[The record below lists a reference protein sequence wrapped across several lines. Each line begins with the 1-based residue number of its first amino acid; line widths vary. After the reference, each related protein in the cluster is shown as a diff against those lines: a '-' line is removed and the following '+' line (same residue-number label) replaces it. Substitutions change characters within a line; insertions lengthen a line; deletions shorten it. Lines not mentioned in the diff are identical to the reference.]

1 MTTIDIEFR
10 VEEIIEKNQKITINQ
25 IVNELRDISL
35 ELKSEIR
42 KIVSNIIL
50 KKGLK
55 TECVGGKLFVINK
68 SALDKSNEV
77 RVINKVSGVEEVIG
91 TKCTPNDGDWI
102 VYLRDD
108 DKNHIYVDKKFSR
121 TDARLLFSKIKK
133 VNYKKVNIKMY
144 HKKNVLI
151 VAPYQW
157 D

>member
-1 MTTIDIEFR
+1 MTTLDIEFR

-35 ELKSEIR
+35 ELKSEVR
-42 KIVSNIIL
+42 KIISNIIL

-77 RVINKVSGVEEVIG
+77 KCIHRVEGSVDQIC
-91 TKCTPNDGDWI
+91 TKCVPCDGDWI